1 VVTTLSFSPRCLT
14 ASRDWLCCGGDDGNY
29 IAVCLD
35 ESKRRMIGT
44 SSSTAD
50 ADPDARLPLDLDPS
64 SRSILR
70 ETISTS
76 ESFMATRIPRG
87 PLSSKTAKIG
97 EEVVNCIE
105 LWSPNRNALPNA
117 HTIPVAVVSNN
128 DFTVSIVDISTSE
141 VLEEI
146 ALPDCVNRSV
156 LSPSGILLA
165 TICDDPF
172 LYIHERVQPRSTG
185 NKTREAPL
193 WTQRLR
199 IELPGQ
205 RQNDKNN
212 MRGSFAAAFSVSGK
226 YLAVATQYGVVCLFD
241 AETIADDTVN
251 SLIKTFTSSRPGPEA
266 GAIRDMAFSPGPY
279 DLLSWTESSGN
290 FCVAD
295 MRNLCI
301 SRQLIKLNSRDEGI
315 ETVTVAE
322 RPADHVIDP
331 RLRSFRAD
339 HSSPSA
345 STTPDY
351 LGAELDRRQG
361 AESERRQ
368 LRHHLAREMLDNR
381 RQAPLTTED
390 LEVLHAHGIARRQR
404 DAANAARDT
413 AAEASRPPRS
423 DFVTVGSVR
432 TRSSERLVPTTSL
445 PPALREFVNPERSTT
460 SIRSYI
466 NDRNHDRERRGQVEL
481 EQPRRLHMIQL
492 AAAESALEREARN
505 DSDEPNSL
513 ERLALARQRLS
524 SMGSSAPYDPWADF
538 EALYHTRFA
547 PDSSADRSAPI
558 RMEIEAED
566 RSDFANRLRRPW
578 VPPGEQP
585 RSAATSRDEAT
596 LILRAISRSGVV
608 ETMGCSWSGDG
619 RIL

>member
-1 VVTTLSFSPRCLT
+1 VVATLSFSPRCLT
-14 ASRDWLCCGGDDGNY
+14 ASKDWLCCGGDDGNY

-35 ESKRRMIGT
+35 ESKRRVIGT

-76 ESFMATRIPRG
+76 ESFMATRISRG
-87 PLSSKTAKIG
+87 PLSSKTTKIG

-105 LWSPNRNALPNA
+105 LWSPNPNALPNA
-117 HTIPVAVVSNN
+117 HTVPVAVLSNN
-128 DFTVSIVDISTSE
+128 DFTVTIVNVSTSE

-146 ALPDCVNRSV
+146 HLPDCVNRSV

-165 TICDDPF
+165 TVCDDPF
-172 LYIHERVQPRSTG
+172 LYIHERVEARSTG
-185 NKTREAPL
+185 SKTLENPL
-193 WTQRLR
+193 WVQRLR

-212 MRGSFAAAFSVSGK
+212 MRGSFAAAFSFSGK
-226 YLAVATQYGVVCLFD
+226 YLAVATQYGMVCLFN

-266 GAIRDMAFSPGPY
+266 GAIRDMVFSPGPY
-279 DLLSWTESSGN
+279 DLLTWTESSGN

-295 MRNLCI
+295 MRNLCL
-301 SRQLIKLNSRDEGI
+301 SRQLIKLTSRDDGTEN
-315 ETVTVAE
+315 VTVVE
-322 RPADHVIDP
+322 RLADQVIDP

-339 HSSPSA
+339 QSSPSA

-351 LGAELDRRQG
+351 LGAELERWQG

-368 LRHHLAREMLDNR
+368 LRHHLAREILDR
-381 RQAPLTTED
+381 RQTPLTTEEF
-390 LEVLHAHGIARRQR
+390 EVLHAHGIARRQR
-404 DAANAARDT
+404 DAVNA
-413 AAEASRPPRS
+413 AAEA
-423 DFVTVGSVR
+423 FATVGGVR
-432 TRSSERLVPTTSL
+432 TGSSERRVPTTTL
-445 PPALREFVNPERSTT
+445 PAALREFVNPERSTT

-466 NDRNHDRERRGQVEL
+466 NDRNHDRERRGQAEL

-505 DSDEPNSL
+505 DSDETNSL
-513 ERLALARQRLS
+513 ERLAEVAIARQRLS
-524 SMGSSAPYDPWADF
+524 SMGSSTPYDPWADF

-547 PDSSADRSAPI
+547 PDASAERSAPI

-578 VPPGEQP
+578 FPPGEQP